1 MKYIVHRND
10 ETNRF
15 GRKQISFHGY
25 GIETFRNDHY
35 NCDYIDPTYG
45 NYDLL
50 FEAAIVRKNLRI

>member
-10 ETNRF
+10 ETNRL
-15 GRKQISFHGY
+15 ISFHGY

-35 NCDYIDPTYG
+35 NYDYIDPTYG

-50 FEAAIVRKNLRI
+50 FEPAIIRKNLRI